1 MERVC
6 VLSYGGDDRMK
17 SRELLFYL
25 VVLMVLMYGEGRV
38 NSRCDGDGDGEDG
51 YKTETQRI

>member
-1 MERVC
+1 M
-6 VLSYGGDDRMK
+6 LSYGGDDRMK